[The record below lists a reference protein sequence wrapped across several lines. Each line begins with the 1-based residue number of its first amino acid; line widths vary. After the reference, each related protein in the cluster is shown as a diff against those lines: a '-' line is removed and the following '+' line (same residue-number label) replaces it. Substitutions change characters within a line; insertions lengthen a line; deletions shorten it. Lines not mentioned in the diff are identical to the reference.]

1 MRIRERGVVVT
12 ESCSMRRTQPPES
25 MSRVDHWRSFR
36 STTPRS
42 MSSLWTS
49 KAGRPSGGREA
60 APLRRPHRAI
70 DRHADGRRSSAP
82 RHDVQSSWQALGL
95 SIVTG
100 GGDDAART
108 GAMDRVGGCR
118 PLSPTHPCESAPPA
132 DRGAR
137 VSGTVPERDEAPRIK
152 RRETRRI
159 ERRQVDLPR
168 CSVEDQ
174 FGDAHTI
181 AIDPPRESNLPRCL
195 KAAATAPRT
204 SRASTASR
212 RQSIPYIL

>member
-25 MSRVDHWRSFR
+25 MSRVDHWRSLR
-36 STTPRS
+36 STSPRS

-60 APLRRPHRAI
+60 APPRRPHRAI

-100 GGDDAART
+100 GGDDAAQT

-118 PLSPTHPCESAPPA
+118 PLAPTHPMRVCAAAPIAVLACPERSQSVTRPPGSRDERRA
-132 DRGAR
+132 GSKGAR
-137 VSGTVPERDEAPRIK
+137 SISLAAPSRINSATHTRSQSTHPRI
-152 RRETRRI
+152 E
-159 ERRQVDLPR
+159 P
-168 CSVEDQ
+168 S
-174 FGDAHTI
+174 
-181 AIDPPRESNLPRCL
+181 RCL
-195 KAAATAPRT
+195 KAAAIAPRT
-204 SRASTASR
+204 SRAPTASR

>member
-1 MRIRERGVVVT
+1 MAEIGSGLPRRAGYRLPGAPLKPDYWRLMRIRERGVVVT

-42 MSSLWTS
+42 MSSFWTS
-49 KAGRPSGGREA
+49 KAERPSGGREA

-100 GGDDAART
+100 GGDDAAQT
-108 GAMDRVGGCR
+108 EAMDRVGGCR
-118 PLSPTHPCESAPPA
+118 PLAPTHPMRVCA
-132 DRGAR
+132 AR
-137 VSGTVPERDEAPRIK
+137 RS
-152 RRETRRI
+152 
-159 ERRQVDLPR
+159 R
-168 CSVEDQ
+168 CSRVRN
-174 FGDAHTI
+174 G
-181 AIDPPRESNLPRCL
+181 PR
-195 KAAATAPRT
+195 A
-204 SRASTASR
+204 
-212 RQSIPYIL
+212 